1 VSASPILVVPLDL
14 QVQEYAA
21 QSTMIY
27 IWMIAVCV
35 QPAVLIILEVLQHTD
50 IAKGLQ
56 WTNPV

>member
-35 QPAVLIILEVLQHTD
+35 QLAVLIILEVLQHAN
-50 IAKGLQ
+50 IAEGLQ
-56 WTNPV
+56 QTNLV